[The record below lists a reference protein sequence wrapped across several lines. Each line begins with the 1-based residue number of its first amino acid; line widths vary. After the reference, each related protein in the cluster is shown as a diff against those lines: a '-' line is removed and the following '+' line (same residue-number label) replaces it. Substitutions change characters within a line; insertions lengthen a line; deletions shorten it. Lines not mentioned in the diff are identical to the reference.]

1 TVIAGTN
8 GVKLGAFVISAGAA
22 EGVNVS
28 SITVNLSTDEAATI
42 TNMYLTD
49 AAGVT
54 VGTAKNVPGTS
65 NIYSLSPNIALA
77 ANASKAFALFGNVKS
92 ASNVGPWVANIDA
105 SGSGMVTGNAVAAAS
120 ATDIQ
125 TMTVASTG
133 TLTVVNGSMP
143 DAAILIAGSTGNEV
157 AEYQFSAVN
166 EGFTVDK
173 LKLKVSNNFAT
184 STAAVTLAWT
194 DKNGVAKT
202 KDGMFLAGAQS
213 AATAT
218 FTGLDMYVP
227 ANGDATLKVYV
238 SLTSIASGAFS
249 GANSTIS
256 LDGNEGFN
264 AVGDSGTPDTTLASA
279 DLESK
284 NFIVRKS
291 KPTFAKLDAGTD
303 PVGGAL
309 YKFSVVADNAG
320 NIEIKQLSFVVTT
333 TGCEVNDLYLY
344 EPNASVTL
352 TDTAVDPTTEGSTVK
367 LLVSAVDDDVLLI
380 GNTAQTYEVR
390 GVVTSYG
397 TNDSILVRMRQ
408 DVTSGVAN
416 AVANTINGSSY
427 NTWSDRSGV
436 LGVHTTAT
444 ADWTSG
450 YLVKDMGQTQSF
462 SK

>member
-1 TVIAGTN
+1 
-8 GVKLGAFVISAGAA
+8 
-22 EGVNVS
+22 
-28 SITVNLSTDEAATI
+28 
-42 TNMYLTD
+42 
-49 AAGVT
+49 
-54 VGTAKNVPGTS
+54 
-65 NIYSLSPNIALA
+65 
-77 ANASKAFALFGNVKS
+77 
-92 ASNVGPWVANIDA
+92 
-105 SGSGMVTGNAVAAAS
+105 
-120 ATDIQ
+120 
-125 TMTVASTG
+125 MTVASTG

-166 EGFTVDK
+166 EGFTVDQ

-202 KDGMFLAGAQS
+202 KDGMFLAGALA

-238 SLTSIASGAFS
+238 SLTSIASGAAS

-256 LDGNEGFN
+256 LDADEGFN
-264 AVGDSGTPDTTLASA
+264 ATGDSGTADVTVAAS
-279 DLESK
+279 DLVSK
-284 NFIVRKS
+284 SFIVRKS

-320 NIEIKQLSFVVTT
+320 NIEIKQLSFTVATT
-333 TGCEVNDLYLY
+333 ACEVNGLYLY

-352 TDTAVDPTTEGSTVK
+352 TDTAVSPTTEGSSVK
-367 LLVSAVDDDVLLI
+367 LLVGGVDDDVI
-380 GNTAQTYEVR
+380 IVSNTAKTYELR
-390 GVVTSYG
+390 GVVTGYSAAG
-397 TNDSILVRMRQ
+397 DSIVVRMTQ
-408 DVTSGVAN
+408 DTTAGVLN
-416 AVANTINGSSY
+416 AVANTINGSSN

-436 LGVHTTAT
+436 SGVHTTNT
-444 ADWTSG
+444 ADWTSS
-450 YLVKDMGQTQSF
+450 YLLKDMSQTQSF